1 MPLFS
6 QGLVEFSFHSP
17 IFADISVCMNFRFIL
32 TFSCGL
38 LLFSKSKTSF
48 GQQSSTLEILRADL
62 LKGAVGFDRLLGNVE
77 MKHQNSM
84 IFCDSAHFYRAEN
97 RAQLFGK
104 VMIKDIEDPI
114 TTTSAYAEYDGNTK
128 VAKLRNKVVFTNQ
141 QTTLYTD
148 YLDYNRE
155 TNVATYF
162 NDGRVV
168 DSTNVLTSE
177 RGVYEINLEQIT
189 FRQNVV
195 LVNPD
200 YTMKTDNLIYLTIPK
215 TSETKG
221 LTNIVSKEGYTL
233 DAQKGSFYDTQR
245 KQFRFF
251 DGIVETEESRVKA
264 QELFYD
270 ETLAYYEGKE
280 DVRVLNK
287 ERQVEVYGD
296 EGNYWEDRKYSVVTG
311 KALVR
316 RYFERDT
323 LFMTADTLISQD
335 SEADTAKYLLAF
347 NSIQLVKSGL
357 AGIADSLVYNY
368 PDSSIRLFQDPVMWN
383 EKSQISADSM
393 IFYLANEE
401 LDRVYM
407 KDKAFAIMTDTL
419 LNYNQMKGRE
429 MTGFFKEGQMESL
442 LIEGNGESLYFALE
456 ADTLTQGVNRILSA
470 NIKLTFE
477 EGAIRKANFG
487 IRPDGKFTP
496 IQKIDEKV
504 SRLEGFDWRI
514 DEKPSKEAIDAWR
527 KPVEIDTEAKNLFND
542 PDVRLELP
550 TEDQIRE
557 KLGKSSLIPLKK
569 TLSPL
574 TPKDGR

>member
-1 MPLFS
+1 MVLS
-6 QGLVEFSFHSP
+6 T
-17 IFADISVCMNFRFIL
+17 IFADIKAIMTIRFIRTSVFWIL
-32 TFSCGL
+32 IFSLSSLG
-38 LLFSKSKTSF
+38 FA
-48 GQQSSTLEILRADL
+48 QQSSTLEINRADL
-62 LKGAVGFDRLLGNVE
+62 LRGANGFERLLGNVE
-77 MKHQNSM
+77 MKHQNSL
-84 IFCDSAHFYRAEN
+84 IYCDSAHFFRVEN
-97 RAQLFGK
+97 RAQLFGR
-104 VMIKDIEDPI
+104 VRIQDTNDPI

-141 QTTLYTD
+141 ETTLYTD

-162 NDGRVV
+162 NDGKVV
-168 DSTNVLTSE
+168 DSTNILTSE
-177 RGVYEINLEQIT
+177 RGVYEVNLERIT

-200 YTMKTDNLIYLTIPK
+200 YTMKTNNLIYLTIPK

-221 LTNIVSKEGYTL
+221 LTNIVSKEGYKL
-233 DAQKGSFYDTQR
+233 DAQDGSFYDTQK
-245 KQFRFF
+245 KQFRFY

-270 ETLAYYEGKE
+270 EAEGYYEGKE

-296 EGNYWEDRKYSVVTG
+296 NGKYWENRKYSLVHG

-316 RYFERDT
+316 KYFEKDT
-323 LFMTADTLISQD
+323 LFMIADTLISQD

-347 NSIQLVKSGL
+347 NSIRLIKTGL
-357 AGIADSLVYNY
+357 AGIADSLAYNY
-368 PDSSIRLFQDPVMWN
+368 SDSSIRMFQDPVMWN

-393 IFYLANEE
+393 VFYIANEE
-401 LDRVYM
+401 LERVFM

-419 LNYNQMKGRE
+419 FNYNQMKGRE
-429 MTGFFKEGQMESL
+429 MTGYFREGQMDRL
-442 LIEGNGESLYFALE
+442 FIEGNGESLYFALE

-496 IQKIDEKV
+496 VQKIDEKI
-504 SRLEGFDWRI
+504 SRLEGFNWRI
-514 DEKPSKEAIDAWR
+514 EEKPNREVIDAWR
-527 KPVEIDTEAKNLFND
+527 KPIEIDLDAENLFND
-542 PDVRLELP
+542 PDVQLEMP
-550 TEDQIRE
+550 TDEEIQK
-557 KLGKSSLIPLKK
+557 KLGKSGLIPIKNNFILIPKK
-569 TLSPL
+569 
-574 TPKDGR
+574 DN

>member
-1 MPLFS
+1 MTIRFFLFS
-6 QGLVEFSFHSP
+6 LLWILIFSPSDKSFAQG
-17 IFADISVCMNFRFIL
+17 N
-32 TFSCGL
+32 
-38 LLFSKSKTSF
+38 
-48 GQQSSTLEILRADL
+48 STLEILKADL

-77 MKHQNSM
+77 MKHQSSM
-84 IFCDSAHFYRAEN
+84 IFCDSAHFFRAEN
-97 RAQLFGK
+97 RAQLFGR
-104 VMIKDIEDPI
+104 VRIEDIEDPI

-128 VAKLRNKVVFTNQ
+128 VAKLRNNVLFTNQ
-141 QTTLYTD
+141 KTTLHTD

-177 RGVYEINLEQIT
+177 RGVYEVSLERIT
-189 FRQNVV
+189 FQQNVV

-200 YTMKTDNLIYLTIPK
+200 YTMKTNNLIYLTIPK

-221 LTNIVSKEGYTL
+221 LTNIVSKEGYKL
-233 DAQKGSFYDTQR
+233 DAQEGSFYDTQR

-251 DGIVETEESRVKA
+251 DGIVETEKSRIKA

-270 ETLAYYEGKE
+270 EAEAYYEGKE

-287 ERQVEVYGD
+287 ERQLEVYGD
-296 EGNYWEDRKYSVVTG
+296 NGKYWEERKYSIVHG

-316 RYFERDT
+316 KYFEKDT
-323 LFMTADTLISQD
+323 LFMIADTLISQD

-347 NSIQLVKSGL
+347 NSIQLTKTDL

-368 PDSSIRLFQDPVMWN
+368 SDSSIRLFQDPVIWN
-383 EKSQISADSM
+383 QKSQISADSM
-393 IFYLANEE
+393 VFYIANEE
-401 LDRVYM
+401 LDRIFM
-407 KDKAFAIMTDTL
+407 KDKAFSIMTDTL
-419 LNYNQMKGRE
+419 LNYNQIKGRQ
-429 MTGFFKEGQMESL
+429 MTGYFLNGQMESL
-442 LIEGNGESLYFALE
+442 VIEGNGESLYFALE
-456 ADTLTQGVNRILSA
+456 ADTLTQGVNKILSA

-504 SRLEGFDWRI
+504 SRLEGFNWRI
-514 DEKPSKEAIDAWR
+514 EEKPDRKAIDAWR
-527 KPVEIDTEAKNLFND
+527 KPMEIDLEAENFFND
-542 PDVRLELP
+542 PDVKLELP
-550 TEDQIRE
+550 TEEQIQE
-557 KLGKSSLIPLKK
+557 KLGKSSLIPIKR
-569 TLSPL
+569 TLIPL
-574 TPKDGR
+574 IKNN